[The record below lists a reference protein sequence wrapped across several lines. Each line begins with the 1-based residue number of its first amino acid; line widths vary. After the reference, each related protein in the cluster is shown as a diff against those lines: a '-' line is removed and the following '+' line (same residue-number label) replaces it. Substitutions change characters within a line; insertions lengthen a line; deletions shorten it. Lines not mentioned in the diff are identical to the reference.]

1 MTTPDHSAIP
11 PVSTQVSETEA
22 MNQRI
27 QERGACIWTNPEYS
41 ADHWWTQCG
50 KKHIPSDG
58 NPVTDEG
65 KNWCAYCGGKLVT
78 K

>member
-22 MNQRI
+22 LSQRI
-27 QERGACIWTNPEYS
+27 RERGACIWTNPEYS
-41 ADHWWTQCG
+41 ADYWNAECGERHIAADGHPINDQRWT
-50 KKHIPSDG
+50 
-58 NPVTDEG
+58 
-65 KNWCAYCGGKLVT
+65 WCAYCGGKLIV

>member
-1 MTTPDHSAIP
+1 MTTPDHSDIP

-27 QERGACIWTNPEYS
+27 RERGECVWEQVGKFPVLVLSTCNGMRHERFKS
-41 ADHWWTQCG
+41 AYNFCPYCG
-50 KKHIPSDG
+50 K
-58 NPVTDEG
+58 T
-65 KNWCAYCGGKLVT
+65 LVI